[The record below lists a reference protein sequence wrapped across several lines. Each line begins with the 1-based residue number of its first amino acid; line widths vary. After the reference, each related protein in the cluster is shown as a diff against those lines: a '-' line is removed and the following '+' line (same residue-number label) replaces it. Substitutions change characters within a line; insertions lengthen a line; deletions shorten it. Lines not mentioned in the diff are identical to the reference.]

1 MKTNKI
7 KIKNYKLFRYNLLKL
22 QIYSNQQHRTL
33 TNFSNS
39 MLEQIEA
46 FLKQMLKVIFEYH
59 VCHSKILFIGFPVIS
74 KTRQMKLMHFTNHNF
89 ISDKSWVSGIFR
101 NRLSIVTY
109 LKLIQSQNFS
119 KSVKLLLK
127 IKTKPHLVV
136 LFHQKVET
144 ATINEFYKLG
154 IPILSFNWNSL
165 HNFKV
170 AYRTLGNFNFIERNI
185 KLTFFYLFYSLLKKT
200 PLQKRKRL
208 RQRVMKPLKTVSW
221 NNLSTS
227 NSNIYAFYKKTA

>member
-1 MKTNKI
+1 
-7 KIKNYKLFRYNLLKL
+7 
-22 QIYSNQQHRTL
+22 
-33 TNFSNS
+33 
-39 MLEQIEA
+39 
-46 FLKQMLKVIFEYH
+46 
-59 VCHSKILFIGFPVIS
+59 VIS

-136 LFHQKVET
+136 LFNQKVET

-208 RQRVMKPLKTVSW
+208 RQRLMKPLKTVSW